1 MHKLGSAY
9 ADSRWKK
16 LGNHPVLTPC
26 YQGARDATVSI
37 LGHARILP
45 SPTWEANSFI
55 VLFTK
60 N

>member
-26 YQGARDATVSI
+26 YQGARDAT
-37 LGHARILP
+37 LNFRP
-45 SPTWEANSFI
+45 REDSPITY
-55 VLFTK
+55 VGG
-60 N
+60 